1 LKRHSK
7 KAAPVSSSLRIIA
20 GDWRGRKLPI
30 VTSDGLRPT
39 GDRLRETLFN
49 WLAPWLPGSRCLD
62 LFAGSGALAFE
73 ALSRG
78 AASATM
84 LESHREVVRQLRAN
98 CTTLATPKADIIE
111 ADALSWLNRERQSD
125 SAALDVFDLVFVD
138 PPFAADLWQ
147 KAVDLL
153 EERQWLADHA
163 SIYVETPKD
172 LPLHPPSN
180 WVLRKRKTTGAVSAQ
195 LFVRRSPSQEKPPQK
210 TGHAKAG

>member
-7 KAAPVSSSLRIIA
+7 KAATVSSSLRIIA
-20 GDWRGRKLPI
+20 GDWRGRNLPI

-62 LFAGSGALAFE
+62 LFAGSGALGFE

-84 LESHREVVRQLRAN
+84 LESHREVARQLRDN
-98 CTTLATPKADIIE
+98 CTTLATSRADIIE
-111 ADALSWLNRERQSD
+111 ADALTWISQDRGAAP
-125 SAALDVFDLVFVD
+125 SAAQVFDLVFVD

-147 KAVDLL
+147 KALDLL
-153 EERQWLADHA
+153 EEQHWLADQA
-163 SIYVETPKD
+163 LIYVETPKD
-172 LPLHPPSN
+172 LPLHPPGN
-180 WVLRKRKTTGAVSAQ
+180 WTLHRRKITGVVSAHLYIRHAPNQ
-195 LFVRRSPSQEKPPQK
+195 HAPVQE
-210 TGHAKAG
+210 